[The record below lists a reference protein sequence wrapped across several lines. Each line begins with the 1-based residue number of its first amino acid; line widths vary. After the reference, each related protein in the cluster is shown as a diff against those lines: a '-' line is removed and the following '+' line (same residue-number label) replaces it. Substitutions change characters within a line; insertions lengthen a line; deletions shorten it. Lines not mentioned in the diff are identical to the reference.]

1 MMMTG
6 IDKAGI
12 LIEALPYIRNFY
24 GSTIVVK
31 YGGNA
36 MINQQLKEAVC
47 QDLVLLKFIGLNPVV
62 VHGGGPE
69 ISSMMKRM
77 GKEPSFIDGLRVT
90 DTETMEI
97 AQMVLVGKINTELV
111 SLLNG
116 YGGKAVGLNGKD
128 ANLIQAKKHDG
139 KVDLGF
145 VGDVELVNPQLLN
158 ILSREGYIPV
168 VSSVGIGV
176 DGASYNI
183 NADLVAGVLAGA
195 LKAAKLI
202 LLTDVEGIYE
212 DPEDPSSLISSISIQ
227 RSREL
232 IAQGKIARGM
242 IPKVEACIG
251 ALRSGVGRTHIID
264 GRKLHSILLEIFT
277 NEGIGTMVV
286 KENGGGKENDK

>member
-1 MMMTG
+1 MTG

-12 LIEALPYIRNFY
+12 LIEALPYIRTFY
-24 GSTIVVK
+24 GTTIVVK

-47 QDLVLLKFIGLNPVV
+47 QDLVLLKYIGLNPVI

-77 GKEPSFIDGLRVT
+77 GKEPTFVNGLRVT
-90 DTETMEI
+90 DDETMEI

-111 SLLNG
+111 TLLNR

-128 ANLIQAKKHDG
+128 ANLIQAKKHDSSQ
-139 KVDLGF
+139 VDLGF
-145 VGDVELVNPQLLN
+145 VGDVELINPGLLQ
-158 ILSREGYIPV
+158 ILNREGYIPV
-168 VSSVGIGV
+168 VSSVGVGE

-212 DPEDPSSLISSISIQ
+212 DPEKPETLISSLTVGKARQ
-227 RSREL
+227 L
-232 IAQGKIARGM
+232 IAEGKIARGM

-251 ALRSGVGRTHIID
+251 ALRAGVGRTHIID

-286 KENGGGKENDK
+286 PDGGDADDN